1 MLRAVKTM
9 PLGLLQKSVPPRPA
23 QGVKAMRIFAKT
35 GMAILAQAAL
45 LSPAAAQSIPNADAA
60 IDRAE
65 AQLDRMTGPS
75 SGSSEQFF
83 VSGDGSPSPQ
93 IKPEPRWTLS
103 SEAAFTYSDNVN
115 LAQTGQLGSAH
126 LATSASLGREFKL
139 SKSTTLVLSVR
150 SDFDFLTDHSELDTS
165 GWTAN
170 AKLTFGNPSE
180 QLAPYVQA
188 ISNGIY
194 SGQFESHIV
203 TTHLYGV
210 GAVRKFKLMD
220 GGVLSLDFNVMRRE
234 ASLITSEVNRGQL
247 TVGYL
252 GIVAPKLKWSIGA
265 RLRYLDYTGGTA
277 SNREDVQLR
286 LAGGLS
292 YEVSPALS
300 LNANLVLARNW
311 STVLGKSYSNVDVG
325 PGLFVTTKF

>member
-1 MLRAVKTM
+1 
-9 PLGLLQKSVPPRPA
+9 
-23 QGVKAMRIFAKT
+23 
-35 GMAILAQAAL
+35 
-45 LSPAAAQSIPNADAA
+45 
-60 IDRAE
+60 
-65 AQLDRMTGPS
+65 
-75 SGSSEQFF
+75 
-83 VSGDGSPSPQ
+83 
-93 IKPEPRWTLS
+93 
-103 SEAAFTYSDNVN
+103 
-115 LAQTGQLGSAH
+115 
-126 LATSASLGREFKL
+126 
-139 SKSTTLVLSVR
+139 
-150 SDFDFLTDHSELDTS
+150 
-165 GWTAN
+165 
-170 AKLTFGNPSE
+170 
-180 QLAPYVQA
+180 
-188 ISNGIY
+188 
-194 SGQFESHIV
+194 
-203 TTHLYGV
+203 
-210 GAVRKFKLMD
+210 MD